1 MCISEFLETTVSNL
15 NGRLAE
21 PWRSSLGVTI
31 SALRN
36 TEYVIIVGDIC
47 YYIFFPKKFFSSLV

>member
-1 MCISEFLETTVSNL
+1 MCISESPEITVSSL

-21 PWRSSLGVTI
+21 PWRSSLGVTT

-36 TEYVIIVGDIC
+36 AEHVIAAGDIC
-47 YYIFFPKKFFSSLV
+47 YYVFLPKKFFSSLA